1 MKQCP
6 KCNRTY
12 PDESLNF
19 CLDDGAVLS
28 SLNDPDATLVNAQ
41 PRVHPPV
48 TEVLPHGSPV
58 QPKRSSL
65 LPWVLVGLLALILGA
80 GAVALFMSGKTA
92 ERGAAG
98 SSPNPSTASPVKPT
112 KQMATRPNS
121 QSTTTNPNCVVS
133 YPSGSCWTI
142 TPPNSPCSG
151 LSMQSVS
158 VAVASDGTSC
168 TLTVPANVAHG
179 VRAEDASGN
188 QFRLQQGEE
197 FQIEA
202 SGLAS
207 FSADHPCVGPEGLR
221 GWYDPLVDSP
231 FKQNVGA
238 LEFSIGSLQDN
249 HHFAGA
255 YYRGTANVDGVPT
268 FRIVDRLAGYNGHGA
283 FNVTI
288 RKL

>member
-6 KCNRTY
+6 TCKRTY

-28 SLNDPDATLVNAQ
+28 SLNDPDATLVNAR
-41 PRVHPPV
+41 PRAHPPV
-48 TEVLPHGSPV
+48 TKVLPQGSPV
-58 QPKRSSL
+58 QPTRSS
-65 LPWVLVGLLALILGA
+65 LPWVLVALLVLIVGV
-80 GAVALFMSGKTA
+80 GAVVLFMSGKTA
-92 ERGAAG
+92 ERGATL
-98 SSPNPSTASPVKPT
+98 SSPTPSASVAKPT

-121 QSTTTNPNCVVS
+121 QPTTTNPNCVVS

-142 TPPNSPCSG
+142 IPPNSPCSG
-151 LSMQSVS
+151 LSTQSAS
-158 VAVASDGTSC
+158 VDVASDGKSGR
-168 TLTVPANVAHG
+168 LTVPANASHG

-188 QFRLQQGEE
+188 QFRLQQGDE

-207 FSADHPCVGPEGLR
+207 FSADHPCVGPDGLR
-221 GWYDPLVDSP
+221 GWYDPVVDSP

-238 LEFSIGSLQDN
+238 LEFSIGSLEN
-249 HHFAGA
+249 NRYFAGT
-255 YYRGTANVDGVPT
+255 YYRGTANADGMPT
-268 FRIVDRLAGYNGHGA
+268 FRIVDRLGGYTGHGA